1 MRTYPKNITELEKKH
16 DLSFPIN
23 KQKLDRIYS
32 DIILRHDIA
41 FLLLKSRI
49 LNALKEQSSF
59 KDEVFLD
66 SFLDKKFNS
75 GDRLKIYNS
84 IKDKMPLPV
93 KEDKNMFLYFSIL
106 LAGFLLPWIVYFI
119 IYSKED
125 FFMLFSLANSKL
137 FILLFLIGVSIL
149 ASFDYFF
156 GHFFKK
162 EKPSI
167 NTNVL
172 TIRAFITHTIGKNK
186 KDIREKFEVIFKD
199 DLKNLEENHNKIQG

>member
-1 MRTYPKNITELEKKH
+1 MRTYPKNIIELEKKH
-16 DLSFPIN
+16 DLSFPVN
-23 KQKLDRIYS
+23 QQKLDRIYS
-32 DIILRHDIA
+32 DLILRHDIT

-49 LNALKEQSSF
+49 LNTLKEQSSF

-75 GDRLKIYNS
+75 SDRLKIYNL
-84 IKDKMPLPV
+84 IKGKMSLPV

-137 FILLFLIGVSIL
+137 FIFLFLIGVSIL
-149 ASFDYFF
+149 ANFDYFF
-156 GHFFKK
+156 GHYFKK
-162 EKPSI
+162 EKPSV

-172 TIRAFITHTIGKNK
+172 TIRAFITNTIGKNK

-199 DLKNLEENHNKIQG
+199 DLEYLK